1 MILSSIDN
9 KAMTKIGGKAAVEY
23 VEANEWETEVLRWFL
38 QICGTANAVQ
48 DSRLMYIWNSMSG
61 YDLGEICRQWI
72 AYGCGLRAKDVLD
85 AITSMDENPAPSIAP
100 GGEV

>member
-1 MILSSIDN
+1 MILSSTDN
-9 KAMTKIGGKAAVEY
+9 KAMTKIGGKAAVEF

-38 QICGTANAVQ
+38 SISVTANAVQ
-48 DSRLMYIWNSMSG
+48 DSKLMYIWNSMSG
-61 YDLGEICRQWI
+61 YDLGEICRQWL

-85 AITSMDENPAPSIAP
+85 AITRENETTAPSIAH